1 MNLNESTAG
10 AAGAAGDNGLDPRT
24 RIRIDLFL
32 ARRRAGPGATTLK
45 ILALRERGRAA
56 GMNGAE
62 MMANEAGDSHDAR
75 ASACLAYVAALL
87 AHPRAPAPEALR
99 RMHDAGFRPS
109 DIDLVTG
116 RVEEDAKMYRDN
128 RRTT

>member
-1 MNLNESTAG
+1 MDLHESAG
-10 AAGAAGDNGLDPRT
+10 VPGAAGDTGLDPRT

-62 MMANEAGDSHDAR
+62 MMASEAGDSHDAK

-87 AHPRAPAPEALR
+87 AHPGAPPLEALR

-109 DIDLVTG
+109 DIDQVTG
-116 RVEEDAKMYRDN
+116 LVAADAEIYRDS
-128 RRTT
+128 RRTP